1 MRSALLLLPLAVL
14 VAACSPSPPEPD
26 TGMALPPDYSF
37 PDRDTIRVVTWN
49 LEHFVDQRDNPYI
62 DAGRENDPPSNM
74 EGRVQRAARA
84 LRQLDADLV
93 VLQEAESEA
102 FLQTLVEDH
111 LGDLGYRF
119 FTSVESPS
127 WYMNVVLVSRYP
139 LGVVRNYADVT
150 TPIADTYTDAGTPDA
165 QSLTNHRLWMADV
178 RVGPDAMWTVV
189 GAHLKA
195 GRSARDQNWRIG
207 QIRFLH
213 ARLTHRIED
222 RPNLPVLIAGDLN
235 ATANSPELRL
245 LLNSPD
251 RPASDSIQSDA
262 IRRRARLTDPL
273 TGAPSPT
280 HPSDDPA
287 RQLDYLL
294 FNDPLA
300 DRLVEGS
307 ARVVRPLPDSIMAA
321 TSDHLPVV
329 ASFRLPTQN

>member
-26 TGMALPPDYSF
+26 AGMALPPDYSF
-37 PDRDTIRVVTWN
+37 PDRDTLRVATWN
-49 LEHFVDQRDNPYI
+49 LEHFVDQQDNPYI
-62 DAGRENDPPSNM
+62 DAGRENDPPPSM
-74 EGRVQRAARA
+74 EGRVQRAVRA
-84 LRQLDADLV
+84 LRQLDAGLV

-150 TPIADTYTDAGTPDA
+150 TPIADTYTDTGALDA
-165 QSLTNHRLWMADV
+165 QSLTNHRLWAADV

-195 GRSARDQNWRIG
+195 GRSARDRNWRIG

-213 ARLTHRIED
+213 ARLTRRIED

-245 LLNSPD
+245 LLNSPG
-251 RPASDSIQSDA
+251 RPAPDSIQSDA
-262 IRRRARLTDPL
+262 VRRRVRFTDPL
-273 TGAPSPT
+273 AGTPSPT
-280 HPSDDPA
+280 YPSDDPA

-307 ARVVRPLPDSIMAA
+307 ARVARPLPDSTMAA
-321 TSDHLPVV
+321 TSDHLPV
-329 ASFRLPTQN
+329 AATFRLPAQN